1 MIREKIDNLIK
12 QAMLDKD
19 QPRTE
24 VLRAIKNEFL
34 VYQTAKN
41 AKPLDDAAEIAI
53 LNKMMKQRKD
63 SAEQYKQAGRL
74 DLESNEIYEVS
85 FINTFLPRKATVEDI
100 HNAICNL
107 CAGKGWINDEDNFI
121 IPKKSMG
128 IAIKEIKDYLR
139 NVDGKELS
147 DIVKTNLE

>member
-12 QAMLDKD
+12 QAMFDKD

-53 LNKMMKQRKD
+53 LNKMIKQRKD
-63 SAEQYKQAGRL
+63 SAEQYKQAGRV
-74 DLESNEIYEVS
+74 DLESNEIS
-85 FINTFLPRKATVEDI
+85 FINTFLPKKATVEDI

-107 CAGKGWINDEDNFI
+107 CAGKGRVNDDDNFI
-121 IPKKSMG
+121 VPK
-128 IAIKEIKDYLR
+128 
-139 NVDGKELS
+139 
-147 DIVKTNLE
+147 NLWE